1 MKPSKITYLAKKSF
15 YFAWHR
21 HHFLIPPRVLY
32 KYVKSFVVAAK
43 RGNTTSDLF
52 ANQKA
57 YIKWYEENMKPL
69 NEIHD
74 FKYNPLF
81 SFIVPSYNGDPKFLK
96 ECLDS
101 LLKQSYKNFE
111 IVICD
116 DASTAKESLK
126 VLEDYEKNHSEVRLI
141 KRKTNGMISKASNDA
156 IKAAQGEFIV
166 LVDNDDI
173 IHQDSLYYFAE
184 VLNRDKNID
193 FIYSDEDKMDY
204 GGSIMEPHFK
214 PDYSPD
220 TLMSLNYICH
230 LSCVRKSLVDKV
242 GGFRSEFDGSQDY
255 DLFLRLV
262 ENTKNIYHIE
272 KVLYHWRQTKDST
285 AGFLSNKD
293 YAITNG
299 KKALE
304 DALKRRNLHGDI
316 IMNPRVRTYLT
327 KYKHSNPKVSVVIP
341 IHDGLKL
348 TKQCIDSLYEIN
360 TYKNFEIIIANNN
373 SELEETKNYLR
384 EVVKQHDNIKV
395 VDINEEF
402 NYSRINNLAVKET
415 SGDFILFLNNDTKVL
430 QPDFLDWMVGYAQL
444 KHVGCVGIKLLYD
457 NKSVQH
463 AGTVIGFGGVAGH
476 IFVACSYEDNGLF
489 GRLCMPYNYTA
500 VTAACMLID
509 KNKFKQIGGFDE
521 KLTVALND
529 VDLCVSS
536 MEHGYYNVCLSNVEM
551 FHFESKSRGYEDT
564 AEKHKRFMS
573 EQEYMKDK
581 WNSVLD
587 RDKFFSKYNF

>member
-32 KYVKSFVVAAK
+32 KYMKSFLIAAK

-57 YIKWYEENMKPL
+57 YIKWYEENMQPL
-69 NEIHD
+69 D
-74 FKYNPLF
+74 KLDDLKYKSFF

-96 ECLDS
+96 ECIDS
-101 LLKQSYKNFE
+101 LLNQSYKNFE
-111 IVICD
+111 IIICD
-116 DASTAKESLK
+116 DASTNEDSIKI
-126 VLEDYEKNHSEVRLI
+126 LEEYETNNKNISLI

-156 IKAAQGEFIV
+156 IRAAKGEFVV
-166 LVDNDDI
+166 LVDNDDV
-173 IHQDSLYYFAE
+173 IHQDSLYYFAKA
-184 VLNRDKNID
+184 LNKDKNID
-193 FIYSDEDKMDY
+193 FLYSDEDKMDY
-204 GGSIMEPHFK
+204 NGKIMEPHFK

-230 LSCVRKSLVDKV
+230 LSCIRKSLVDKV

-255 DLFLRLV
+255 DLFLRVV
-262 ENTKNIYHIE
+262 ENTDNIYHVE
-272 KVLYHWRQTKDST
+272 KVLYHWRQTSDST

-304 DALKRRNLHGDI
+304 DALNRRNLNGEI
-316 IMNPRVRTYLT
+316 LINPRVRTYLT
-327 KYKHSNPKVSVVIP
+327 KYKHGNPKVSIVIP

-360 TYKNFEIIIANNN
+360 TYKNFEIVIANNN
-373 SELEETKNYLR
+373 SELEETKTYLR

-395 VDINEEF
+395 IDINEKF
-402 NYSRINNLAVKET
+402 NYSRINNLAVKEA

-463 AGTVIGFGGVAGH
+463 AGTVLGFGGVAGH

-489 GRLCMPYNYTA
+489 GRLCMPYNYSA

-509 KNKFKQIGGFDE
+509 KKKFIKIGGFDE

-529 VDLCVSS
+529 VDLCLSS
-536 MEHGYYNVCLSNVEM
+536 LNNSFYNVCLSNVEM

-564 AEKHKRFMS
+564 AEKHDRFMS
-573 EQEYMKDK
+573 EQEYMKKK
-581 WNSVLD
+581 WGKFIEG
-587 RDKFFSKYNF
+587 DKFFSKYNF